1 MGFCFLIYNN
11 MRIKKFETFTE
22 SINED
27 FTFDTPN
34 QYIAMALRKLQ
45 LKINKIFDFVPEK
58 TGELGE
64 PIKAPDKSEGDKDKI
79 TFKDLM
85 VNIDDSEVSRHSK
98 TNDSLD
104 ITFSDSEHVYKLII
118 SINIKEGIPTDKEKN
133 FSYKDVKNCFI
144 KLKKYDINTYEII
157 GEISKN
163 SKISKIDEEF
173 LIELKIELDENF
185 NEEEEFEIET

>member
-58 TGELGE
+58 AGELGE
-64 PIKAPDKSEGDKDKI
+64 PIKTPDKSEGDKDKI